1 MAYCN
6 LRDKQCGLEIARPA
20 PSAFG
25 SDGARIAD
33 WYLLMRPNILH
44 RDSQW
49 LGNMK
54 IPWTKENIAALRG
67 HLEELI
73 SGTAFKGSRRSGEF
87 LKYIV
92 EETLAGHPDSLK
104 ERVIGVE
111 LFGRAPTYD
120 TGEDAIVRVTARE
133 VRRRLLQH
141 YESVEG
147 HSPFRIS
154 LPLGSY
160 IPEISQ
166 SLLTEVPTIPLDVEP
181 IFHVEPATVYPVPA
195 NDDASVRLR
204 PKWLSIALLV
214 TAAALVFGSVWWKH
228 SSDTAP
234 TSTIIWSTM
243 FRAGRPVQ
251 LITSDP
257 NIAEIQGL
265 TGAEIAVSD
274 YANGHYIPN
283 PNALTPEG
291 LRFCQW
297 ILIGDKSASVDTSI
311 AASIGALA
319 QASFTR
325 IRVLAAREV
334 HLSDLHTDTNF
345 IFLGSPRSNPWT
357 VLFNERLDFRMVY
370 DKNSRQEFIRN
381 LHPQHGE
388 LPSYVA
394 TAMGH
399 GTGQSFATITF
410 VRNPDQKGHVLI
422 LSGITAEGTQ
432 AAGELVTDVAHLSA
446 ALRHCGNSSSD
457 NVDHLQ
463 ILLRLSTMAGLP
475 SNVDVVACHRLLV
488 DKVR

>member
-1 MAYCN
+1 M
-6 LRDKQCGLEIARPA
+6 
-20 PSAFG
+20 
-25 SDGARIAD
+25 
-33 WYLLMRPNILH
+33 LH
-44 RDSQW
+44 PDSQW
-49 LGNMK
+49 LENPK
-54 IPWTKENIAALRG
+54 IPWTKENIAALRA

-73 SGTAFKGSRRSGEF
+73 SGAAFKGSRRSGEF

-92 EETLAGHPDSLK
+92 EEALAGHLDSLK

-141 YESVEG
+141 YEGAEE
-147 HSPFRIS
+147 HPPFRIS

-160 IPEISQ
+160 VPEISP
-166 SLLTEVPTIPLDVEP
+166 SPLTQIPATPLEVEP
-181 IFHVEPATVYPVPA
+181 IVEPILHVEPVTVHPVPV
-195 NDDASVRLR
+195 NDDAHLR
-204 PKWLSIALLV
+204 EWRKWLSLALLV
-214 TAAALVFGSVWWKH
+214 AGAALVLGSAWWKY
-228 SSDTAP
+228 SSDRPPA
-234 TSTIIWSTM
+234 STLIWPTM
-243 FRAGRPVQ
+243 FHSGRPGP

-283 PNALTPEG
+283 PDALTPEG

-297 ILIGDKSASVDTSI
+297 ILIGDKSASVDTPIVANI
-311 AASIGALA
+311 AALA
-319 QASFTR
+319 QASSTK
-325 IRVLAAREV
+325 IRVVAAREV
-334 HLSDLHTDTNF
+334 RLSDLHTDSNF

-357 VLFNERLDFRMVY
+357 LLFNEQLDFRMVY
-370 DKNSRQEFIRN
+370 DKNSRQEFVRN
-381 LHPQHGE
+381 LHPQRGE

-394 TAMGH
+394 TAMGY

-410 VRNPDQKGHVLI
+410 VRNPEQKGHVLI

-432 AAGELVTDVAHLSA
+432 AAGELVTDAARLSA
-446 ALRHCGNSSSD
+446 ALRHCGISPSD
-457 NVDHLQ
+457 NVEHFQ

-475 SNVDVVACHRLLV
+475 SNVDVAACHRLLV
-488 DKVR
+488 DTVH